1 MPNFTTYNIATHWID
16 GGLVLCNNI
25 GEIDPSIYDNMRFQD
40 YDEETET
47 TTEIFQWF
55 LTSWSQDDVEYLEKT
70 FGLLFTYS
78 EKLDCFVLCVDHWGT
93 MWSSVPCE
101 VLSEEWARINAD
113 LLITEK
119 NKNPELKKE
128 RTY

>member
-1 MPNFTTYNIATHWID
+1 MRKTNNTTYNIATHWID

-25 GEIDPSIYDNMRFQD
+25 REIDESVMDNLRFDAEEDGEIY
-40 YDEETET
+40 
-47 TTEIFQWF
+47 QWF
-55 LTSWSQDDVEYLEKT
+55 LTSYSESDVEYLEKT

-101 VLSEEWARINAD
+101 VLSEDWAKFNKD
-113 LLITEK
+113 LLITDE
-119 NKNPELKKE
+119 NKNPEMEKV
-128 RTY
+128 RRY